1 METSQRLIEIKSIV
15 ENSYRAGYAQAIE
28 DLKSEIINNM
38 HVDISAKMLNE
49 LLNDM
54 KLQKVTVKTDCNKS
68 FGEKT
73 LNILKYK
80 GISQRELSE
89 KVGCTEVSISRYI
102 SGERVP
108 KGTIVV
114 KIANALGVSTDYLL
128 DKKYES
134 EER

>member
-1 METSQRLIEIKSIV
+1 METSQRLIDIKSIV

-68 FGEKT
+68 FGEKI